1 MILWKKGLWKFSN
14 SITSNVE
21 YAEKMKNHIF
31 EALHM
36 LEQDNIIEKRLKMG
50 VFTVRDSKIY
60 DSVFKKSYHHLNLW
74 IDLYVA

>member
-1 MILWKKGLWKFSN
+1 MILWKKVLWKFSN

-36 LEQDNIIEKRLKMG
+36 LEQDNIIEKRFRW
-50 VFTVRDSKIY
+50 VFLQYEIEKFTIQFSK
-60 DSVFKKSYHHLNLW
+60 NL
-74 IDLYVA
+74 IIT